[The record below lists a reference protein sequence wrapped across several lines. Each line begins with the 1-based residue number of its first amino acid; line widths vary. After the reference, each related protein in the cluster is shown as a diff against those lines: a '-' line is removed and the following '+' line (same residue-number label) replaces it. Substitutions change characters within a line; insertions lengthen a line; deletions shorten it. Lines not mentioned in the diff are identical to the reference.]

1 MYSKKRSDFW
11 KKVASIVSVILL
23 LLAWYGGSTR
33 ITDNQSGMV
42 DQLLIKGDLLN
53 QIDDR
58 LYEGRI
64 PNNLNPVE
72 YIGLGSGIGYGGMT
86 EVAVTVSSLGEIQ
99 RIAVLSSKDTSSYLD
114 KVIQSNLM
122 EKLLGENIKSNFEI
136 DGVSGATISTNA
148 LTEAIKRAADP
159 VRVELFDI
167 NRAVNEKP
175 ISYFR
180 WLDLM
185 AIVMFT
191 MAILVNKTRHRKKS
205 MFNWAI
211 MLTSMCVFGFYSS
224 SLFSSST
231 MGILISG
238 TWLSGLGNYT
248 SLILLSLV
256 ILYIIATNKNVYCNT
271 LCPFGATQE
280 CLAKLGNTK
289 TISLTPVFFEWF
301 PRGLL
306 LVTLCLGLYYR
317 NPASFSYEPF
327 GIMFGMIGS
336 IYLFV
341 LTTVTIVTS
350 LVVKRPWCRTLCPMN
365 PMTDFIRFNRQ
376 WFKSMLNKHLAKR
389 EIMEANQMADAA
401 VKSNEVSK

>member
-1 MYSKKRSDFW
+1 MYSKKRSDSR

-23 LLAWYGGSTR
+23 LLSWYAGCTR

-42 DQLLIKGDLLN
+42 EQLLIKGDGLN

-58 LYEGRI
+58 LYEGSI
-64 PNNLNPVE
+64 ANNLSPVE

-86 EVAVTVSSLGEIQ
+86 EVAVTVSLLGDIQ

-122 EKLLGENIKSNFEI
+122 DKLLGQNIKSSFDI
-136 DGVSGATISTNA
+136 DGVSGATVSTNA
-148 LTEAIKRAADP
+148 LTEAIKRAANP
-159 VRVELFDI
+159 VRLELFGI
-167 NRAVNEKP
+167 NRVENEKP
-175 ISYFR
+175 GSHFR

-185 AIVMFT
+185 AIAMFT
-191 MAILVNKTRHRKKS
+191 MAILVNKTRHQQKS
-205 MFNWAI
+205 MFNWAVL
-211 MLTSMCVFGFYSS
+211 LTSMCVFGFYSA

-238 TWLSGLGNYT
+238 AWLSGLGNYT
-248 SLILLSLV
+248 SIILLSMV

-289 TISLTPVFFEWF
+289 TISLTSGVFEWF

-336 IYLFV
+336 MYLFV
-341 LTTVTIVTS
+341 LTTITIVTS

-376 WFKSMLNKHLAKR
+376 WIKSILKKR
-389 EIMEANQMADAA
+389 
-401 VKSNEVSK
+401 